1 MRLIALF
8 VTLSFFS
15 ISVADANQHAVLKAQ
30 WQVLKSQGAQ
40 LNYAEKL
47 EKVQSLTSFV
57 SLDYHHSTKL
67 SNTPSQ
73 IFESEQ
79 ATSAEVA
86 YIKWQML
93 VALGSDPDAFRMV
106 YTMDEQGQE
115 LVWLSI
121 DQGGVVQLIAPERI
135 ISQTEFNKLLLY
147 KQISVVSVVDPK
159 RVMASRDS
167 ARSTGH
173 QIGDRVVL

>member
-8 VTLSFFS
+8 ITLLFFS

-30 WQVLKSQGAQ
+30 WQLLQSQGAQ
-40 LNYAEKL
+40 LNYEQKL
-47 EKVQSLTSFV
+47 EKVQTLTSFV
-57 SLDYHHSTKL
+57 SLNDSHATKL
-67 SNTPSQ
+67 AHSPNQ

-79 ATSAEVA
+79 ATSAEIA
-86 YIKWQML
+86 YAKWQML
-93 VALGSDPDAFRMV
+93 VALGSDPESFRLV
-106 YTMDEQGQE
+106 YTVDEE
-115 LVWLSI
+115 SNESVWLAV
-121 DQGGVVQLIAPERI
+121 DQGGAVQLISPSRI

-147 KQISVVSVVDPK
+147 KQISVVSVVNPT
-159 RVMASRDS
+159 RVLASRDN